1 MQTTTTTIAP
11 APKSDAQPVQAATH
25 TPTPWKITRP
35 HPDPET
41 AAYLVEIF
49 PATGGFD
56 GPHSTQAISYLYCAK
71 EGTTQAENADLIVR
85 AVNNHAALI
94 TALETIVEAGR
105 MSYQQRAVYCA
116 LIAEDALIAAENR
129 TAIESRWNKG
139 EALFAVHEMDEEP
152 TPITSLDMLNAYSP
166 DQVYAAAPAL
176 LAALEQCLPFVDRIR
191 ASSGG
196 DGNLTALNA
205 RAAIAAAKG
214 GAQ

>member
-1 MQTTTTTIAP
+1 MTSEGNYVADCGMSYMI
-11 APKSDAQPVQAATH
+11 
-25 TPTPWKITRP
+25 
-35 HPDPET
+35 PDPEKHANARLI
-41 AAYLVEIF
+41 AAAPRLL
-49 PATGGFD
+49 
-56 GPHSTQAISYLYCAK
+56 S
-71 EGTTQAENADLIVR
+71 
-85 AVNNHAALI
+85 
-94 TALETIVEAGR
+94 ALEAIHEAGR
-105 MSYQQRAVYCA
+105 MSSQPRAVYCA
-116 LIAEDALIAAENR
+116 LIAEDALIAAGNR
-129 TAIESRWNKG
+129 TAIEFRWNKG

-166 DQVYAAAPAL
+166 DQVYAAAPDL

>member
-1 MQTTTTTIAP
+1 M
-11 APKSDAQPVQAATH
+11 KDATH

-71 EGTTQAENADLIVR
+71 AGTTQAANADLIVR

-94 TALETIVEAGR
+94 TALER
-105 MSYQQRAVYCA
+105 
-116 LIAEDALIAAENR
+116 
-129 TAIESRWNKG
+129 
-139 EALFAVHEMDEEP
+139 
-152 TPITSLDMLNAYSP
+152 
-166 DQVYAAAPAL
+166 
-176 LAALEQCLPFVDRIR
+176 CLPFVDRIR

>member
-1 MQTTTTTIAP
+1 MQTTTTTTTP
-11 APKSDAQPVQAATH
+11 APKPDAQPVQVATH

-35 HPDPET
+35 HPDPDT

-71 EGTTQAENADLIVR
+71 AGTTQAENADLIVR

-116 LIAEDALIAAENR
+116 LIAEDALIAA
-129 TAIESRWNKG
+129 
-139 EALFAVHEMDEEP
+139 
-152 TPITSLDMLNAYSP
+152 
-166 DQVYAAAPAL
+166 
-176 LAALEQCLPFVDRIR
+176 
-191 ASSGG
+191 
-196 DGNLTALNA
+196 
-205 RAAIAAAKG
+205 KG

>member
-1 MQTTTTTIAP
+1 M
-11 APKSDAQPVQAATH
+11 KDATH

-71 EGTTQAENADLIVR
+71 AGTTQAANADLIVR

-94 TALETIVEAGR
+94 TALER
-105 MSYQQRAVYCA
+105 
-116 LIAEDALIAAENR
+116 
-129 TAIESRWNKG
+129 
-139 EALFAVHEMDEEP
+139 
-152 TPITSLDMLNAYSP
+152 
-166 DQVYAAAPAL
+166 
-176 LAALEQCLPFVDRIR
+176 CLPFVDRIR

-196 DGNLTALNA
+196 DGNLTALTA
-205 RAAIAAAKG
+205 RAALAAAKG

>member
-1 MQTTTTTIAP
+1 M
-11 APKSDAQPVQAATH
+11 KDATH

-49 PATGGFD
+49 PAFGGFD
-56 GPHSTQAISYLYCAK
+56 GPQSSQAIAYLYCAK
-71 EGTTQAENADLIVR
+71 AGTTQAANADLIVR
-85 AVNNHAALI
+85 AVNHHAALI
-94 TALETIVEAGR
+94 
-105 MSYQQRAVYCA
+105 
-116 LIAEDALIAAENR
+116 
-129 TAIESRWNKG
+129 
-139 EALFAVHEMDEEP
+139 
-152 TPITSLDMLNAYSP
+152 
-166 DQVYAAAPAL
+166 
-176 LAALEQCLPFVDRIR
+176 AALEQCLPFVDRIR